1 MSQQKIAA
9 VNPFFISKGGKMSK
23 IICSKCEREKSEK
36 EFFMTKQHQRY
47 PMCKS
52 CLTMYIDNT
61 DKNTFEWIL
70 KEFNVPYIE
79 KVWKDEAQKAY
90 DKNPMNFG
98 SASVIGRYLRLMN
111 MMQYRDYT
119 YADTVRLA
127 VEAEKKE
134 QEVAARVA
142 LTSESDQEEFMNL
155 QAKLDAG
162 EISLEE
168 FNTRNPLARGM
179 EAPQKEKKYT
189 YDQEPLVNED
199 EIMEN
204 LNDEERKML
213 MRKWGITYKPSQW
226 LAMEEMYLEYENTFD
241 LNVDSKAVVKQ
252 ICQVYLKMNE
262 ALAVGDTNAYKSLSA
277 TYDSLRKSANLTKAQ
292 NKEDQHKELDSI
304 GELVRLAER
313 KKGIIEQIPWPDD
326 YPQDKIDF
334 CIKDMKQYMYNLV
347 TKELG
352 LGNLIESYI
361 EKLEQQQKEQAE
373 QVDVYDTDF
382 ILSAADEEAN
392 ALTDQEAE
400 EFAQY
405 LENEIEEEAMRLAGE
420 L

>member
-1 MSQQKIAA
+1 
-9 VNPFFISKGGKMSK
+9 MSK

-36 EFFMTKQHQRY
+36 EFFMTKEHQRY

-52 CLTMYIDNT
+52 CLTMYIDNK

-134 QEVAARVA
+134 QEIAARVA

-204 LNDEERKML
+204 LTDEERKML

-313 KKGIIEQIPWPDD
+313 KKGIIPQIPWPDD